1 MSLDLTD
8 REIEVIRLALRQ
20 KQEDHRK
27 GGFFNLAIECAELRS
42 KISDYVLDKI
52 KSKVQSTTYN

>member
-1 MSLDLTD
+1 MNLDLTD
-8 REIEVIRLALRQ
+8 RDLEVIRLALRQ

-52 KSKVQSTTYN
+52 KSKV